1 MDALILSCGTGGGHN
16 SAGRAIAEELRRRGD
31 RAVMLNPYT
40 LHSPR
45 LAETIDNAYI
55 RMAQHAPHGF
65 GAVYKIGDLYRRL
78 PVHSPVYFA
87 NLAMMSALRDYL
99 AEHRFDVVFMP
110 HVFPAE
116 ILTGMRRHGFDT
128 PKTIFIAT
136 DYVCIPFTEETEC
149 DAYIVPTPA
158 LINEF
163 ASRGIPLNRLYPLGI
178 PTSAAFSEP
187 KSPDEAKRSLGL
199 DPQKRYILVSGGSIG
214 AGEPETAVE
223 TLFAL
228 THGRGDAGIIV
239 VCGNNEDLFRR
250 LSERFGGEV
259 TVVGHTDRMADYL
272 RASSLYFTKP
282 GGLSST
288 EAAVCGVPLAH
299 ISPIPGCE
307 TCNAEY
313 FSERGM
319 SVACDMT
326 EASLASALSLLDD
339 GAARD
344 AMLASQRREI
354 PPSAAARICDLAER
368 LVRSPERV
376 PRELLPA

>member
-45 LAETIDNAYI
+45 LAETIDNVYI

-99 AEHRFDVVFMP
+99 AEHSFDVVFMP

-149 DAYIVPTPA
+149 DAYVVPTPS

-163 ASRGIPLNRLYPLGI
+163 ASRGIPLDRLYPLGI

-187 KSPDEAKRSLGL
+187 ESSDEAKRSLGL
-199 DPQKRYILVSGGSIG
+199 DPRKRYILVSGGSIG

-223 TLFAL
+223 TISAL
-228 THGRGDAGIIV
+228 TRGRGDVGVIV
-239 VCGNNEDLFRR
+239 VCGNNEELFRR

-288 EAAVCGVPLAH
+288 EAAVCGIPLVH

-339 GAARD
+339 AAARD

-354 PPSAAARICDLAER
+354 PSAAAARICDLAER

-376 PRELLPA
+376 PRGLLPA

>member
-149 DAYIVPTPA
+149 DAYIVPAPS

-214 AGEPETAVE
+214 AGKPETAVE
-223 TLFAL
+223 TLSAF
-228 THGRGDAGIIV
+228 TRGRGDAGIIV

-288 EAAVCGVPLAH
+288 EAAVCGVPLVH

-307 TCNAEY
+307 TCNVEY

-326 EASLASALSLLDD
+326 EESLTSALSLLDD
-339 GAARD
+339 GAARE